1 MADKTITNPEI
12 ERIYA
17 RLAGD
22 ISRELNRAMSREY
35 EKSGLLTFCDF
46 IRKVGLL
53 PDFVSDKLDGGN
65 MDLRTLSIFLAALG
79 YEMDIE
85 LKRIKRA

>member
-35 EKSGLLTFCDF
+35 EKSGLTFCDF
-46 IRKVGLL
+46 IRKFGLP